1 VEVTAMN
8 AATKPPA
15 KARKPNPKPRAK
27 ARLEARIDTELDDLI
42 IEAAERLNVTKTTF
56 IADAVREAALKVI
69 ARADVT
75 LMAAEVFDQ
84 MIASLDVADESPELE
99 ELATLPRRISR

>member
-1 VEVTAMN
+1 MN
-8 AATKPPA
+8 AATKSRA
-15 KARKPNPKPRAK
+15 KARKPSPKPRAK

-42 IEAAERLNVTKTTF
+42 IEAAQRLNVTKTTF

-84 MIASLDVADESPELE
+84 MVASLDVADESPELE

>member
-8 AATKPPA
+8 AATKPRA
-15 KARKPNPKPRAK
+15 KARKPSPKPRAK

-99 ELATLPRRISR
+99 ELATLPRRITR

>member
-1 VEVTAMN
+1 MD
-8 AATKPPA
+8 AATKA
-15 KARKPNPKPRAK
+15 RGKASEPNRKPSPKSRSK
-27 ARLEARIDTELDDLI
+27 ARLEARIDAELDDLI
-42 IEAAERLNVTKTTF
+42 IQAAQRLNVTKTTF
-56 IADAVREAALKVI
+56 VADAVREAALRVI

-99 ELATLPRRISR
+99 ELAALPRRITR